1 MFAVEMS
8 LLASFMNLAGPD
20 LIVILLIVL
29 VLFGAKK
36 LPELAR
42 GMGQAVKEFQKA
54 KDEFNDE
61 LHKAGKSD
69 TQIAK
74 PDVKPAE
81 STVARTDSQVLL
93 TSPRRNRLPQSFP
106 ATKPTRFSFSKA
118 TRGRVAVQSVRKT
131 KAAFRVDVARSALA
145 CDASSHRFGRSER
158 F

>member
-1 MFAVEMS
+1 MLSHSALPVNLNPSSAGSSSASLKFLATRRNGLMLAVEMS

-81 STVARTDSQVLL
+81 STVARIDNQSAPVVAAPQPSAAVIPGDKADQV
-93 TSPRRNRLPQSFP
+93 
-106 ATKPTRFSFSKA
+106 
-118 TRGRVAVQSVRKT
+118 
-131 KAAFRVDVARSALA
+131 
-145 CDASSHRFGRSER
+145 
-158 F
+158 

>member
-1 MFAVEMS
+1 MLRVEMTF
-8 LLASFMNLAGPD
+8 LASFMNLAGPD

-81 STVARTDSQVLL
+81 STVARTDNHSAANATTKTPEATTAVTPVDKADQV
-93 TSPRRNRLPQSFP
+93 
-106 ATKPTRFSFSKA
+106 
-118 TRGRVAVQSVRKT
+118 
-131 KAAFRVDVARSALA
+131 
-145 CDASSHRFGRSER
+145 
-158 F
+158 